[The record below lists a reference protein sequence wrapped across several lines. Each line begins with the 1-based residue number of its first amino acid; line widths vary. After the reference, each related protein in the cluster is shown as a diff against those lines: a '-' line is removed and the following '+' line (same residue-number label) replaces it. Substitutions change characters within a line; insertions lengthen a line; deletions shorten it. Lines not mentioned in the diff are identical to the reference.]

1 MTEQRFH
8 YAKKQFGQNFLIDET
23 IIEQIVSIIIAA
35 NSEQIVE
42 IGPGL
47 GALTK
52 RLLSLVKE
60 LTVIEIDRDLIP
72 QLERLGSGFNNL
84 KIHQADI
91 LKFDLATLSKP
102 NQTIQVVGNLPY
114 NISTPVLFHLSQ
126 YGSVVSEMIF
136 MLQKE
141 VVERI
146 CAHVGSKAY
155 GRLTIM
161 LQYHYQ
167 PQYLFTVPPQAFKP
181 VPKVDSAVVRL
192 TPYKIKPIVA
202 QDEKLLTRIV
212 TQAFNARRKTLKNA
226 LKGFIDEKLLTVLE
240 IDSQLRPEAITLQQY
255 VSICNH
261 LVNEKNLL

>member
-1 MTEQRFH
+1 
-8 YAKKQFGQNFLIDET
+8 
-23 IIEQIVSIIIAA
+23 
-35 NSEQIVE
+35 
-42 IGPGL
+42 
-47 GALTK
+47 
-52 RLLSLVKE
+52 
-60 LTVIEIDRDLIP
+60 
-72 QLERLGSGFNNL
+72 
-84 KIHQADI
+84 
-91 LKFDLATLSKP
+91 
-102 NQTIQVVGNLPY
+102 
-114 NISTPVLFHLSQ
+114 
-126 YGSVVSEMIF
+126 
-136 MLQKE
+136 
-141 VVERI
+141 
-146 CAHVGSKAY
+146 
-155 GRLTIM
+155 M